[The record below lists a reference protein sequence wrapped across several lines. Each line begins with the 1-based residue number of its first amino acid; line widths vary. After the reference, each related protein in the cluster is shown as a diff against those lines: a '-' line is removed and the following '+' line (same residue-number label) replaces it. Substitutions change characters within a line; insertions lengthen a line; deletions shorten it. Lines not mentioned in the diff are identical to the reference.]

1 MKVPSGKSD
10 KMSLQPAMMT
20 AKSWITSLSLVPLIK
35 KLNKNP
41 KTLHEKLLEKLLFIM
56 KEKVQALNLVA
67 RRVVDKNESKVLL
80 IQSSLEVLPP
90 KRAKKA
96 VQIAL
101 WVLHLKK
108 MSHNNHTDNE
118 KRDKMDDFK
127 ERVINT
133 EEIIRGEMIKTT
145 KTGLMTTEESPKGKT
160 QNKSQPTKWR
170 I

>member
-101 WVLHLKK
+101 
-108 MSHNNHTDNE
+108 
-118 KRDKMDDFK
+118 
-127 ERVINT
+127 
-133 EEIIRGEMIKTT
+133 
-145 KTGLMTTEESPKGKT
+145 
-160 QNKSQPTKWR
+160 
-170 I
+170 